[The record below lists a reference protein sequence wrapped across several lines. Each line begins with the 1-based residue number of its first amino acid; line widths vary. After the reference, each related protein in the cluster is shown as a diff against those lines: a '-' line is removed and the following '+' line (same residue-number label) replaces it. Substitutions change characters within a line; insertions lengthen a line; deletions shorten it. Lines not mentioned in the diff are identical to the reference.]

1 MNKIVNSD
9 LINSLS
15 LPYKNRSNS
24 ISIYPYELF
33 DNTTKEFVS
42 KFKPDIQ
49 QINNGNLSIR
59 KFKRKIGKNNF
70 ELFAQT
76 ANLCV
81 NDMNTPQISSQY
93 FTNNISDYT
102 DILYPDNSK
111 YNKIGKDILADI
123 DNILKI
129 KEDRVANRTKFVNKL
144 KEPVLS
150 GAKFLNNLKEK
161 APNKT
166 AIVEKTRK
174 IDSVKVVIFGNVI
187 ETQSQNRS
195 QKIIKGQSR

>member
-1 MNKIVNSD
+1 
-9 LINSLS
+9 
-15 LPYKNRSNS
+15 
-24 ISIYPYELF
+24 
-33 DNTTKEFVS
+33 
-42 KFKPDIQ
+42 
-49 QINNGNLSIR
+49 
-59 KFKRKIGKNNF
+59 
-70 ELFAQT
+70 
-76 ANLCV
+76 
-81 NDMNTPQISSQY
+81 MNTPQLSSQY